1 MRSILLPL
9 RLGVLLVAS
18 GLLDAFITSGPRG
31 IDWDLER
38 LRMIADRVPRTFA
51 YTVPAQ
57 WDSGEVHGMPVLG
70 FNRIREEFDA
80 LGYDCVEAHRGIE
93 RELFDAGL
101 SNSYCL
107 DDETREVIVGR
118 FQRREGRT

>member
-1 MRSILLPL
+1 
-9 RLGVLLVAS
+9 VLLVAS
-18 GLLDAFITSGPRG
+18 GLLDAIITSGSRG

-38 LRMIADRVPRTFA
+38 LRDMADKVLRTFT

-57 WDSGEVHGMPVLG
+57 WDSGEVHGMPILG

-80 LGYDCVEAHRGIE
+80 LGYDCVEVHRGIG
-93 RELFDAGL
+93 RELFDSGL

-107 DDETREVIVGR
+107 DDETKEVIVGR
-118 FQRREGRT
+118 FESREGRT